1 MKTNIALIGFMA
13 AGKTAVARQLA
24 QRLDKKLVEL
34 DALIE
39 QRAGKT
45 VARIFA
51 EDGETA
57 FREWEIALI
66 KEVAVAR
73 NQVIATGGGIVL
85 NTINVDRLRQGG
97 VIVYLEASPTV
108 IFKRAQAST
117 AVRPLLAGED
127 KTGIIEKM
135 LRFRQPYY
143 DRAADIRLDT
153 SAIAVNAVAG
163 RIIELLKQYEDFTP

>member
-24 QRLDKKLVEL
+24 HRLDKKLVEL

-97 VIVYLEASPTV
+97 VIVYLEASPTA
-108 IFKRAQAST
+108 ILKRAQAST

-127 KTGIIEKM
+127 KAGIIEKM

>member
-1 MKTNIALIGFMA
+1 MKTNVALIGFMA
-13 AGKTAVARQLA
+13 AGKTAVARRLA
-24 QRLDKKLVEL
+24 QRLNKKLVEL

-66 KEVAVAR
+66 KKVAASR

-97 VIVYLEASPTV
+97 VIVYLEASPTA
-108 IFKRAQAST
+108 ILKRALAST
-117 AVRPLLAGED
+117 EVRPLLAGED
-127 KTGIIEKM
+127 KSKIIEEM

-143 DRAADIRLDT
+143 DRAADILLDT
-153 SAIAVNAVAG
+153 SAMTVDAVAD

>member
-51 EDGETA
+51 EDGETT

-73 NQVIATGGGIVL
+73 NQVIATGGGTVL

-97 VIVYLEASPTV
+97 VIVYLEASPTA
-108 IFKRAQAST
+108 ILKRAQAST

-127 KTGIIEKM
+127 KAGIIEKM

>member
-1 MKTNIALIGFMA
+1 MKTNVALIGFMA
-13 AGKTAVARQLA
+13 AGKTAVARLLA
-24 QRLDKKLVEL
+24 QRLGKKLVEL

-66 KEVAVAR
+66 KEVAAAR
-73 NQVIATGGGIVL
+73 GQVIATGGGIVL

-97 VIVYLEASPTV
+97 VIVYLEASPTA
-108 IFKRAQAST
+108 ILKRAQAST

-127 KTGIIEKM
+127 KAGIIEKM

-153 SAIAVNAVAG
+153 SAMAVDAVAG
-163 RIIELLKQYEDFTP
+163 RIVELLKQYEDFTP

>member
-24 QRLDKKLVEL
+24 HRLDKKLVEL

-97 VIVYLEASPTV
+97 VIVYLEASPTA
-108 IFKRAQAST
+108 ILKRVQAST

-127 KTGIIEKM
+127 KAGIIEKM

>member
-97 VIVYLEASPTV
+97 VIVYLEASPTA
-108 IFKRAQAST
+108 ILKRAQAST

-127 KTGIIEKM
+127 KAGIIEKM

>member
-1 MKTNIALIGFMA
+1 MKTNVALVGFMA
-13 AGKTAVARQLA
+13 AGKTAVARLLA
-24 QRLDKKLVEL
+24 QRLGKKLVEL

-45 VARIFA
+45 VARIFS

-57 FREWEIALI
+57 FREWEIALV
-66 KEVAVAR
+66 KEVAAAKD
-73 NQVIATGGGIVL
+73 QVIATGGGIVL

-97 VIVYLEASPTV
+97 VIVYLEASPTA
-108 IFKRAQAST
+108 ILKRAQAST
-117 AVRPLLAGED
+117 AVRPLLAGGD
-127 KTGIIEKM
+127 KARIIEKI

-153 SAIAVNAVAG
+153 SAMAVDTVAG
-163 RIIELLKQYEDFTP
+163 RIAELLKQYEDFTP

>member
-1 MKTNIALIGFMA
+1 MRSGTGLA
-13 AGKTAVARQLA
+13 AA
-24 QRLDKKLVEL
+24 
-34 DALIE
+34 
-39 QRAGKT
+39 
-45 VARIFA
+45 A

-66 KEVAVAR
+66 KEVAAAR

-97 VIVYLEASPTV
+97 VIVYLEASPTA
-108 IFKRAQAST
+108 ILKRAQAST

-127 KTGIIEKM
+127 KAGIIEKM

>member
-13 AGKTAVARQLA
+13 AGKTAVARRLA

-39 QRAGKT
+39 QRAGKM

-57 FREWEIALI
+57 FREWEIALV
-66 KEVAVAR
+66 KEVAAAR

-97 VIVYLEASPTV
+97 VIVYLEASATV
-108 IFKRAQAST
+108 ILKRAQAST

-127 KTGIIEKM
+127 KAGIIEKM

>member
-57 FREWEIALI
+57 FREWEIALV
-66 KEVAVAR
+66 KEVAAAR

-97 VIVYLEASPTV
+97 VIVYLEASPTA
-108 IFKRAQAST
+108 ILKRAQAST

-127 KTGIIEKM
+127 KAGIIEKM